1 VRNVPDVLEAV
12 KNVLQSLMD
21 DEPKPPL
28 HVGEVMTF
36 WSFLSE
42 VAGEQVHSEAGIN
55 STTDPELRKA
65 FHAAVKMFKSQKE
78 RLTAFMRIEGVPLPP
93 LSESKPISD
102 PNMVPLGVKLTD
114 DELANSIGIKIYLGI
129 SYCAT
134 AIIESIRTDV
144 GLLWVEF
151 LQEYMTFGVTIKTL
165 MKRRGWLKVPPYY
178 FPPGSPS
185 QWQNESNQ
193 NI

>member
-1 VRNVPDVLEAV
+1 MPDVLEAV

-21 DEPKPPL
+21 DEPKSPL
-28 HVGEVMTF
+28 HVGEVMSF

-42 VAGEQVHSEAGIN
+42 MAEEQVHSEAGIN
-55 STTDPELRKA
+55 STTDPELKQA
-65 FHAAVKMFKSQKE
+65 FHASVKMFKSQIE
-78 RLTAFMRIEGVPLPP
+78 RLTEFMRLEGVPLPP

-129 SYCAT
+129 SFCAT

-144 GLLWVEF
+144 SLLWIEF
-151 LQEYMTFGVTIKTL
+151 LQEYMTFGVTIKAL
-165 MKRRGWLKVPPYY
+165 MKKRGWLKVPPFYY
-178 FPPGSPS
+178 PPGAPS
-185 QWQNESNQ
+185 K
-193 NI
+193 